1 MLDDGALLPDS
12 ARRQAVERAWD
23 HLIGAGPILTAAQR
37 HEVISVARV
46 AWAGSVAP
54 DPASGVPGEAAFW
67 LASDAEGLRRTTI
80 DDFEN
85 RGLDRFAYLEIV
97 GIVGLL
103 ANVDFYA
110 RGLGTEPPRLPE
122 PDGAAPT
129 GDIHPDAELAT
140 LWVPSA
146 GTPYAP
152 HVLDALPSEG
162 LALRDLHE
170 SMYVEMRSVG
180 DSTYADVLTKVQIE
194 YVAARTSYLNECFY

>member
-1 MLDDGALLPDS
+1 MLDDVALQPDP
-12 ARRQAVERAWD
+12 ARRHAVERAWD
-23 HLIGAGPILTAAQR
+23 HLTGPGPILTAAQR
-37 HEVISVARV
+37 HEVITVARV
-46 AWAGSVAP
+46 AWAGSAAP
-54 DPASGVPGEAAFW
+54 DPAHGVVGEAAFW
-67 LASDAEGLRRTTI
+67 LASDAEGLRATTI
-80 DDFEN
+80 DDFEK

-103 ANVDFYA
+103 ANIDFYA
-110 RGLGTEPPRLPE
+110 RGLGSEPPRLPE

-146 GTPYAP
+146 GAPGAP

-162 LALRDLHE
+162 VALRELHE

-180 DSTYADVLTKVQIE
+180 DRTYADLLTKVQIE